1 MVVAAGSTATMDGTS
16 KRSRQLTHPPHS
28 TRPGEFQLVDA
39 SSDYHAAVRVG
50 VGRAAQAWP
59 LTKTAAFSSGNSI
72 FEVVDVELHP
82 TPAVSLAVRTGPRK
96 GETLVVGR
104 DGATLGR
111 ATDNTVCIP
120 DRELSRRHSRV
131 SFSAEGDTPSFY
143 VSDLGST
150 NGTYVQ
156 LVGPY
161 AGRYPLHLND
171 HILVG
176 RTGFSVNRFDFGI
189 SEETGMRRS
198 MEDKVS
204 AFRV

>member
-1 MVVAAGSTATMDGTS
+1 M
-16 KRSRQLTHPPHS
+16 
-28 TRPGEFQLVDA
+28 
-39 SSDYHAAVRVG
+39 
-50 VGRAAQAWP
+50 
-59 LTKTAAFSSGNSI
+59 
-72 FEVVDVELHP
+72 
-82 TPAVSLAVRTGPRK
+82 
-96 GETLVVGR
+96 
-104 DGATLGR
+104 
-111 ATDNTVCIP
+111 
-120 DRELSRRHSRV
+120 